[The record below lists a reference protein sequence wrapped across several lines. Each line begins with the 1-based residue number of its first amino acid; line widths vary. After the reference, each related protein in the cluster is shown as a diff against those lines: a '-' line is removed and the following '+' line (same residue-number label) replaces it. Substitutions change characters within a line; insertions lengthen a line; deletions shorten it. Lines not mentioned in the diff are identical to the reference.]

1 MKRNVRLLAFF
12 NFFSELKFHSAVLI
26 IYFAKVTN
34 SFTLAMSLFS
44 VAMIS
49 SALFEVPTGIF
60 SDRIGRRKTIILGVF
75 AAVFSAIFYAVGS
88 GYWILFLGAAFE
100 GLSYAWYSGNN
111 DALLN
116 DSLKEVNNHHLFD
129 EYLGKIGSFSQAAL
143 MLGAVIGSII
153 AYWSFPV
160 IMWLSVIPQFV
171 CIFIAFLIIE
181 PKMVV
186 KESANVFSHLHLS
199 SLALW
204 KNRRLRLLSLRYI
217 LNEGVGEANFQFRSA
232 FINTL
237 WPVWAIGF
245 SKAISF
251 FGGTISYWFSGKII
265 KKIGIYKILI
275 VYDVA
280 NRVVNMAAIFIAN
293 VLSPVLMSLT
303 SILIGPGS
311 IAATT
316 VRQREYP
323 QNQQATM
330 ASLNSLM
337 AKLLFGVF
345 AIILGFLADKFGPAR
360 AYLISQILLAFNIL
374 TAIKLNQK

>member
-1 MKRNVRLLAFF
+1 
-12 NFFSELKFHSAVLI
+12 
-26 IYFAKVTN
+26 
-34 SFTLAMSLFS
+34 
-44 VAMIS
+44 
-49 SALFEVPTGIF
+49 
-60 SDRIGRRKTIILGVF
+60 
-75 AAVFSAIFYAVGS
+75 
-88 GYWILFLGAAFE
+88 
-100 GLSYAWYSGNN
+100 
-111 DALLN
+111 
-116 DSLKEVNNHHLFD
+116 
-129 EYLGKIGSFSQAAL
+129 
-143 MLGAVIGSII
+143 
-153 AYWSFPV
+153 
-160 IMWLSVIPQFV
+160 
-171 CIFIAFLIIE
+171 
-181 PKMVV
+181 MVV

-293 VLSPVLMSLT
+293 VFSPVLMSLT
-303 SILIGPGS
+303 SILFGPGS

-316 VRQREYP
+316 LRQREYP